1 MTEQTIATP
10 EVTEQESVLVLA
22 SLASGILTVSF
33 QEGCAKEDDFM
44 AAAAVANIARHFS
57 VIVDGGIAITEGDGG
72 VELLNLVFEGGSI
85 GFDFYDMQGN
95 FFPEVA
101 DATPTKPEE
110 GPDAMIVPD
119 PIQETEDLGPTHH
132 LSGRI
137 TGPAVEGVDYTNI
150 NGSEYCP
157 AHAFPIFLYVD
168 LKGHGQFAT
177 EKGAVAMKETDGGRV
192 LKFASPLA
200 YLMHMC
206 AEKKYEERMG
216 LSGTAALREY
226 RNLIKNKGLT
236 DGATVAHIHLAQAMA
251 WKFYTKL
258 KAAEL
263 ISKSVGYFHEQG
275 LAQLDKWVPPY
286 NDFLPQ
292 VLEEIRDM
300 ATHNLAVKDAG
311 GTNYLPMPK
320 FDWLRIAN
328 DTPLRDI
335 SNEIKFKVRA
345 HKRKLARRQH

>member
-1 MTEQTIATP
+1 MTEQTTITTP
-10 EVTEQESVLVLA
+10 ETTVSEQALVLV
-22 SLASGILTVSF
+22 SLIDGKLTVSC
-33 QEGCAKEDDFM
+33 QEGFATETDFM
-44 AAAAVANIARHFS
+44 AAAAVANIARHF
-57 VIVDGGIAITEGDGG
+57 T
-72 VELLNLVFEGGSI
+72 LKEGGSI
-85 GFDFYDMQGN
+85 IASDDVKSFVVAYEGGSMDFDFYYANGDYVPDHTNDSADSQEETPVVMK
-95 FFPEVA
+95 VA
-101 DATPTKPEE
+101 
-110 GPDAMIVPD
+110 D

-177 EKGAVAMKETDGGRV
+177 EKGAAAMKETGGGRV

-292 VLEEIRDM
+292 VLEEIREVSI
-300 ATHNLAVKDAG
+300 HNLAVKDAG
-311 GTNYLPMPK
+311 GTNYEPMLE
-320 FDWLRIAN
+320 FGWLRIAN

-335 SNEIKFKVRA
+335 SNEIKYKVRA
-345 HKRKLARRQH
+345 RKRKLARR